1 MSIPDETLMA
11 YADGEL
17 DAAQRA
23 EVEAA
28 IAANPRLAERVEQHR
43 ALRRKLN
50 AAFDPVL
57 QDTVPHALIAA
68 AHGSSSGNAGATAKS
83 GVASDRGATAG
94 AAAERGATVTDL
106 RRVRAAR
113 AAEAKEAAAFA
124 RRGET
129 PRRAWTWFEWGA
141 VAASVALGAT
151 LAHLALRSPETSRI
165 GTQDGHLVAQADL
178 AQALST
184 QLAVDQPV
192 DAPVQIGLSFKS
204 KAGDTCRTFTVKDQN
219 VLGGLACRQ
228 GSEWRVQVLANAPPG
243 TSSPGGYKPAGGS
256 MPTAVVSAVEQQIE
270 EGPLDAAGEAAAR
283 ARGWK

>member
-17 DAAQRA
+17 EPAQRA

-28 IAANPRLAERVEQHR
+28 MAADPKVAERVERHR

-57 QDTVPHALIAA
+57 QETVPHALIAA
-68 AHGSSSGNAGATAKS
+68 ARSSATSSSSAARPGAPGKGGHAS
-83 GVASDRGATAG
+83 G
-94 AAAERGATVTDL
+94 AEGGATVTDL

-124 RRGET
+124 RRGGEL
-129 PRRAWTWFEWGA
+129 PRHTWTWFEWGA
-141 VAASVALGAT
+141 VAASIALGAVI
-151 LAHLALRSPETSRI
+151 AHLAMRAPATSRF
-165 GTQDGHLVAQADL
+165 GTENGHLVAQTDL

-184 QLAVDQPV
+184 QLAIDQSM
-192 DAPVQIGLSFKS
+192 DTPVQIGVSFKS
-204 KAGDTCRTFTVKDQN
+204 KAGDICRTFTVKDEN
-219 VLGGLACRQ
+219 VMGGLACRQ
-228 GSEWRVQVLANAPPG
+228 GAEWRVQILANAPPG
-243 TSSPGGYKPAGGS
+243 TNAQGGYKPAGGS
-256 MPTAVVSAVEQQIE
+256 MPTSVVAAVEQQID
-270 EGPLDAAGEAAAR
+270 GDPLDADGEAAAR